1 MLERKHGR
9 SQRQVGMEASD
20 RTFTRAASETSMPL
34 PLYRNLL
41 SVQVSFHF
49 ILFQIKVS
57 DGCVWLSEFK
67 LQALKGWGISFW
79 FLAGSRCHRA
89 EIPKHT
95 NTVQS
100 MADVS
105 RLQDVWRL
113 RKKENVK
120 VTLSVQPERQGG
132 LW

>member
-1 MLERKHGR
+1 MLERKHSR
-9 SQRQVGMEASD
+9 SQRQVGMEASGK
-20 RTFTRAASETSMPL
+20 TSSRAASESSMPL

-67 LQALKGWGISFW
+67 SQALKGWGTSFW
-79 FLAGSRCHRA
+79 FLARSKCHRA

-120 VTLSVQPERQGG
+120 VTLSVQPE
-132 LW
+132 